1 MISENDVYDALQEVY
16 DPDIHM
22 SIMELGLVYGAKIE
36 ESKVT
41 VTMTLTTP
49 ACPVG
54 PMIMGN
60 AEEAVKKLDGV
71 EEVTVSLV
79 WEPTWNPSMMSDAA
93 KLELGYEI

>member
-1 MISENDVYDALQEVY
+1 MISENDVYEALREVY

-22 SIMELGLVYGAKIE
+22 SIIEMGLVYGAKIE

-60 AEEAVKKLDGV
+60 VEEEVKKLDGV
-71 EEVTVSLV
+71 EDVTVSLV
-79 WEPTWNPSMMSDAA
+79 WEPMWDPSMMTDAA